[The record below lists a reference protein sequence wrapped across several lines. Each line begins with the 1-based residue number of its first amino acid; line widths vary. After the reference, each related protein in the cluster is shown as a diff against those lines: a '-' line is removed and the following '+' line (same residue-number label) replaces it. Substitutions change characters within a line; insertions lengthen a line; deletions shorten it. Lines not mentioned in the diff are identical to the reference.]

1 MNTSFLSDYL
11 RDGLRAVLIKNGQ
24 TDKLLDYFTILGSSE
39 KQSEIQQEELARLN
53 LLLEIT
59 DKDILND
66 IEDKNIA
73 NLLESSVHGR
83 LQIHLKDFGWL
94 TYGYIGPVMNLEHLI
109 DALADNL
116 RQGDIAEQKNKI
128 VSHYQDLKKNKEE
141 IYGLIDIP
149 DDLKRLFE
157 ISAELMFIKDYR
169 KGIYQKSYV
178 AMDKLMSEIAKRLDI
193 SLREAKFLIA
203 EEVRTALLEDKK
215 ELYREI
221 AQKRSL
227 QSCYLMTDGKMDIY
241 EGEAVE
247 AMIKKMLPA
256 KEDSVEDITELSG
269 MVAYKGEL
277 TGIAKIVLTVEDI
290 DKVEAGDILISSAT
304 NPDLIIAMKK
314 AAAFVTDMGGITSHA
329 AIVARE
335 LKKPCLVGTKIAT
348 HVFKDGDKIHLD
360 AINGLVRKL

>member
-1 MNTSFLSDYL
+1 
-11 RDGLRAVLIKNGQ
+11 
-24 TDKLLDYFTILGSSE
+24 
-39 KQSEIQQEELARLN
+39 
-53 LLLEIT
+53 
-59 DKDILND
+59 
-66 IEDKNIA
+66 
-73 NLLESSVHGR
+73 
-83 LQIHLKDFGWL
+83 
-94 TYGYIGPVMNLEHLI
+94 
-109 DALADNL
+109 
-116 RQGDIAEQKNKI
+116 
-128 VSHYQDLKKNKEE
+128 LKKNKEE
-141 IYGLIDIP
+141 IYGLIDMP